1 MSGKGQE
8 ARRGVGE
15 GSPLGTGPK
24 SEVELWT
31 CWICFPAARG
41 ARQPVLPCS
50 LLSACHVSREK
61 APRHPDRC
69 ESRGATEGY
78 AWALVSAAARLY
90 SGGPDIHSSH

>member
-15 GSPLGTGPK
+15 GGPLGMGPK

-31 CWICFPAARG
+31 CWICF
-41 ARQPVLPCS
+41 
-50 LLSACHVSREK
+50 LSACLVSREK
-61 APRHPDRC
+61 ALRHPDRC

-78 AWALVSAAARLY
+78 VWTLVSAAAQLY
-90 SGGPDIHSSH
+90 SGGPDIYSSH